1 MIVLYLLGP
10 YPFGYDPS
18 AYDLLMFALGSFVII
33 SMLILYYNKIPK
45 SKHAI
50 TALENPIYQS
60 KDILLQINSNE
71 LTDFGVKETTSK
83 WVKTFVYLTILLLVF
98 FPLNIV

>member
-1 MIVLYLLGP
+1 MIALNLLGP

-18 AYDLLMFALGSFVII
+18 AYDSLMFALGSFVII
-33 SMLILYYNKIPK
+33 SVLILYYSKIPK
-45 SKHAI
+45 SKHSI

-60 KDILLQINSNE
+60 KDILLQSNSSE
-71 LTDFGVKETTSK
+71 LNDFGLKETTSK
-83 WVKTFVYLTILLLVF
+83 WAKMLVYLTVLLLVL